1 MNPRLIALSGPLKGS
16 VFPLTEKPLTIGR
29 TADNHICLDDELVGR
44 HHARVWLKETRPYL
58 RDGDSRNGTWVDGRA
73 YLEKF
78 LEHGDR
84 LKLGS
89 SIFLYFEL
97 DEPPDSLPLIIEEE
111 LNRNREKDTLRAD
124 YSSRKELQVYYR
136 AVDAAYG
143 CMIEALNAISDTKA
157 LLSLVLEE
165 AFKII
170 PAKRGAFLL
179 NGQVLG
185 PDKWTLEVYAQRDLG
200 MEARFTPNSK
210 QLGEV
215 YRQRVPII
223 VKDITAVICAPL
235 IVEGRMR
242 GVLYMDGTD
251 AP

>member
-97 DEPPDSLPLIIEEE
+97 DEPRTRCRSSSKRSSIGTTRKARSAPII
-111 LNRNREKDTLRAD
+111 
-124 YSSRKELQVYYR
+124 R
-136 AVDAAYG
+136 AVG
-143 CMIEALNAISDTKA
+143 SCRSIT
-157 LLSLVLEE
+157 
-165 AFKII
+165 
-170 PAKRGAFLL
+170 
-179 NGQVLG
+179 G
-185 PDKWTLEVYAQRDLG
+185 P
-200 MEARFTPNSK
+200 
-210 QLGEV
+210 
-215 YRQRVPII
+215 
-223 VKDITAVICAPL
+223 
-235 IVEGRMR
+235 
-242 GVLYMDGTD
+242 
-251 AP
+251 